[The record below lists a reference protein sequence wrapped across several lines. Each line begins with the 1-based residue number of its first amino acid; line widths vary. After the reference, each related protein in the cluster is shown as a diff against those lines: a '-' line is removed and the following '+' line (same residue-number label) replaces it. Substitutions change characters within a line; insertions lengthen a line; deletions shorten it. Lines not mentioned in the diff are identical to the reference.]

1 MSNIGFIG
9 IGTMGFPMA
18 NNLIRNNHTV
28 SFFDPYTNKT
38 NELIK
43 LGGLKTSSIKEV
55 CDDKKFIISMLPIGK
70 NVKDIALGSDGII
83 SQPNKDLI
91 YIDMS
96 TILPSDSINISKA
109 LKDTGIRMCDAPV
122 ARLVNNAIDG
132 TLLIMV
138 GGEKNDFEII
148 KPILECMGSD
158 VYHCGPSGSGSKM
171 KIINNYMAIVSNI
184 VTAETL
190 SLVKKSGIDLN
201 FAINLMS
208 TTAAGKG
215 HMNFS
220 YPKKVLNNDIEPG
233 FKNELALK
241 DLKLALDY
249 GIKEGI
255 DLKTGKCILPI
266 YEEAVNSKY
275 KDLDWTAMYNFIK
288 EKNKLD

>member
-1 MSNIGFIG
+1 
-9 IGTMGFPMA
+9 
-18 NNLIRNNHTV
+18 
-28 SFFDPYTNKT
+28 
-38 NELIK
+38 
-43 LGGLKTSSIKEV
+43 
-55 CDDKKFIISMLPIGK
+55 
-70 NVKDIALGSDGII
+70 LGSDGII

-241 DLKLALDY
+241 DLKLALDH

-255 DLKTGKCILPI
+255 DLTTGKCILPI